1 MLGSAF
7 TNAVFIIARS
17 KSDVTGAVV
26 IAVTPITWLIIINKF
41 IATIMSYFQVVLSSI
56 IEVKS
61 IIMRKLS
68 GFLLKIITRF
78 DPFHLRAVVDRSV
91 VKCTLLDDFEFDQSQ
106 WMRSF
111 AGARPVVL
119 MKNHLPSNCLR
130 HNLLGFWYVPSFESL
145 FGVRY

>member
-1 MLGSAF
+1 MLGSASA
-7 TNAVFIIARS
+7 NAVFIITRS
-17 KSDVTGAVV
+17 KSDVTGVAI

-41 IATIMSYFQVVLSSI
+41 IAIIVSYFQVVLSSI

-61 IIMRKLS
+61 IIMQKLS

-78 DPFHLRAVVDRSV
+78 DLFHLRAVVNRSV
-91 VKCTLLDDFEFDQSQ
+91 VKCTPLDDFEFDQSP

-111 AGARPVVL
+111 AGASPVVL
-119 MKNHLPSNCLR
+119 MKNHHPSSCLR

-145 FGVRY
+145 FEVHC